1 MSLWPLRPYCD
12 RRADLPRCNH
22 WTLCKDRIDDL
33 LSLLEEQD
41 VVVLNDKNRK
51 LLQDLLRLYIESQEE
66 CAICYEV
73 PKTPVITN
81 CKHAFCRPCISQTI
95 NIQGKCPMCRN
106 QLTEESLLEGQPEGY
121 DDENFDVETQSSKT
135 EAMLQILKAT
145 LKNPGSKVIIFSQW
159 TSFLNIIQNQ
169 LKAADITHTRIDG
182 KMNAPA
188 RDRAIHALDNDPSTR
203 VMLASLAVCGVG
215 LNLVSAD
222 TVILSDS
229 WWAPAIEDQAVDRVH
244 RLGQTRETTVW
255 RLVMENTVEERV
267 LDIQYE
273 KRALVSKAFQE
284 QDGKRKKAKES
295 RMGDVLKLLS

>member
-1 MSLWPLRPYCD
+1 M
-12 RRADLPRCNH
+12 
-22 WTLCKDRIDDL
+22 K
-33 LSLLEEQD
+33 LLEEQD
-41 VVVLNDKNRK
+41 VVALTDKNRK

-73 PKTPVITN
+73 PNDPVITN
-81 CKHAFCRPCISQTI
+81 CKHAFCRPCITQTI

-106 QLTEESLLEGQPEGY
+106 VLSDGSLVEAQPEGY
-121 DDENFDVETQSSKT
+121 DDENFDIDTQSSKT
-135 EAMLQILKAT
+135 EAMLHILKAT

-169 LKAADITHTRIDG
+169 LHTAGIHHTRIDG
-182 KMNAPA
+182 KMQAAA
-188 RDRAIHALDNDPSTR
+188 RDRAISSLDNDPSTR

-222 TVILSDS
+222 TVILADS
-229 WWAPAIEDQAVDRVH
+229 WWAPAIEDQAIDRVH

-255 RLVMENTVEERV
+255 RLVMENSVEERV
-267 LDIQYE
+267 LDIQSE
-273 KRALVSKAFQE
+273 KRELVSKAFQE
-284 QDGKRKKAKES
+284 QDGRRKKAKES

>member
-1 MSLWPLRPYCD
+1 MFLS
-12 RRADLPRCNH
+12 CNH
-22 WTLCKDRIDDL
+22 WTLCKQRIEDL
-33 LSLLEEQD
+33 LKLLDGQD
-41 VVVLNDKNRK
+41 VVVLDDKNRK
-51 LLQDLLRLYIESQEE
+51 LLQNLLRLYIESQEE

-73 PKTPVITN
+73 PKDPVITN
-81 CKHAFCRPCISQTI
+81 CKHAFCKPCITQTI
-95 NIQGKCPMCRN
+95 AIQHKCPMCRN
-106 QLTEESLLEGQPEGY
+106 MLTDDSLLEAEPEGY
-121 DDENFDVETQSSKT
+121 DDDNFETETQSSKT
-135 EAMLQILKAT
+135 QAMLHILEAT
-145 LKNPGSKVIIFSQW
+145 LKNPGSKVIVFSQW
-159 TSFLNIIQNQ
+159 TAFLNIIQNQ
-169 LKAADITHTRIDG
+169 LTQAGIKHTRIDG

-188 RDRAIHALDNDPSTR
+188 RDRAIHSLDNDPDTR

-267 LDIQYE
+267 LDIQKE
-273 KRALVSKAFQE
+273 KRELVSKAFSE